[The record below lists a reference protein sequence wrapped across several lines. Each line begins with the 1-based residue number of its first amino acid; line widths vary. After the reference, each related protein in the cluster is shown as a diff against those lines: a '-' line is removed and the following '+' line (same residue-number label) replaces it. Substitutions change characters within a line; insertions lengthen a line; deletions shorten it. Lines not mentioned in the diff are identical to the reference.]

1 MRTLSGGSAMS
12 SRRSS
17 LVFSAAFALFVLAG
31 AGRASAQDGGV
42 VAPTAAPVAEPAPA
56 PPPPPPTGGASDH
69 SMRAV
74 CQTELANDHDF
85 AKIVC
90 EGELAKDQAWFNDL
104 KGRLADQL
112 NRNVH
117 AEAAHYATTN
127 NKHVVAAYAVFWV
140 LTVGFVLMM
149 WRRQR
154 ALQGEITRL
163 ERDLA
168 KAMKDGGAA

>member
-1 MRTLSGGSAMS
+1 MSATS
-12 SRRSS
+12 LRRSS
-17 LVFSAAFALFVLAG
+17 LVVVFTLALVAVLALAG
-31 AGRASAQDGGV
+31 PGRA
-42 VAPTAAPVAEPAPA
+42 VADDPVPA
-56 PPPPPPTGGASDH
+56 PPPTGDVSDH
-69 SMRAV
+69 SMRAA
-74 CQTELANDHDF
+74 CQQELAKDHAF
-85 AKIVC
+85 TKIVC
-90 EGELAKDQAWFNDL
+90 EEELAKDQAWWGDL

-117 AEAAHYATTN
+117 VEAAHYATTN

-154 ALQGEITRL
+154 ALQGELTRL

-168 KAMKDGGAA
+168 RAMKDGGAA